1 MEFSRGRRIVIVL
14 LLLFTLS
21 ALLVVGGIDRPPAPE
36 LGVYPGADDIAQ
48 QPEEYQ
54 NQQVSFVGQ
63 IVSTD
68 PVTVRAEYETDT
80 GIESIRVELTDIE
93 TPVDRDDRL
102 QVFGVLTTP
111 RIVRTTNVVVAP
123 QTGLWYA
130 WITSFV
136 AGLWVLAR
144 ILRHWTLDIEIGA
157 FLPRLEALHRRE
169 GDE

>member
-1 MEFSRGRRIVIVL
+1 MEFSRGGRIVIVL

-21 ALLVVGGIDRPPAPE
+21 VLLVVGGIDRPPAPE

-48 QPEEYQ
+48 QPEEHQ
-54 NQQVSFVGQ
+54 DQQVSFVGPV
-63 IVSTD
+63 VSTD

-80 GIESIRVELTDIE
+80 GIESIRIELLNLDT
-93 TPVDRDDRL
+93 TVDRDDRL

-111 RIVRTTNVVVAP
+111 GTVRATNIVVVP
-123 QTGLWYA
+123 RTGLWYA
-130 WITSFV
+130 WITSFL

-144 ILRHWTLDIEIGA
+144 LLRHWKIDIETGA